1 MIHPQ
6 HFRFVIKSGMQK
18 ERQFLTFS
26 TESNILLSICPGDIV
41 TRDYNDGLTMREGV
55 RKEVDNRGAQ
65 ESRF

>member
-41 TRDYNDGLTMREGV
+41 TRDYNDGLTESNDNEG
-55 RKEVDNRGAQ
+55 G
-65 ESRF
+65 SM